1 MSLISNILDLS
12 KIEAGKMDLY
22 LENFEIVPMIKE
34 VIATV
39 KPLIERNANIL
50 ELRYADGLGQMR
62 SDITKLRQ
70 MLFNLLSNASKFT
83 ERGAITLRVDRESA
97 NGSGWVSFSVS
108 DTGIGITKQTSKL
121 FQAFTQA
128 DTSTTRK
135 YGGTGLGLAISQK
148 FCHLMGGE
156 ITIEKR
162 ARAGFHIQS
171 QAAGYRC

>member
-1 MSLISNILDLS
+1 MLSLINNILDLS

-22 LENFEIVPMIKE
+22 LENLEIIPMVNE

-39 KPLIERNANIL
+39 KPLIEKNANTL
-50 ELRYADGLGQMR
+50 KLHYADDLGQMR
-62 SDITKLRQ
+62 SDVTKVRQ

-83 ERGAITLRVDRESA
+83 ARGTIALRVGRERV
-97 NGSGWVSFSVS
+97 NGGEWISFSVA
-108 DTGIGITKQTSKL
+108 DTGIGMTAEQTTKL

-148 FCHLMGGE
+148 FCHMMGGE
-156 ITIEKR
+156 ITVDKY
-162 ARAGFHIQS
+162 AGPRFDVY
-171 QAAGYRC
+171 G